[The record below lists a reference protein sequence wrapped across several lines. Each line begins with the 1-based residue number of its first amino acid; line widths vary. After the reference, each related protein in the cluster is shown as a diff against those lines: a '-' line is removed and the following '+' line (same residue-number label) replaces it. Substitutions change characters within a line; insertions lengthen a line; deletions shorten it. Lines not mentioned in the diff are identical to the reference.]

1 LVRGIVK
8 SVTSDRIKLTN
19 SKPVLLSGDYILYW
33 IQEAQRVPY
42 NYALEYAL
50 ELSRKQQK
58 PLALVFSLTAFPEAN
73 IRHYWFMYQG
83 LLELKQT
90 LKTMNLT
97 FEIFH
102 ESPNSLI
109 PKMANMA
116 TVLVTE
122 KSYLKVPRT
131 WKKTIS
137 AEIPCQMIEIET
149 ETVIPV
155 ETVSQKEEYAAAT
168 IRKKITS
175 RWQNYLVPW
184 SLPQQHGPGG
194 ISVAQYAPH
203 SLIQT
208 ASIQTPEQLATK
220 LNLSL
225 SPEPSKTFH
234 GGWSHGIHLF
244 NQFLQE
250 KFSDFG
256 TKRSDPSLEIQSNLS
271 PYLHF
276 GMISPVEAAIKA
288 LEFWN
293 QTLEISS
300 VGFFQQTDP
309 RPDDPLEA
317 FLEELVVRR
326 ELGFNYCYYNSQ
338 YDSFEVLPN
347 WAKQTLNDHE
357 LDPRPWTY
365 SLQDFEQVRT
375 HDPYW
380 NAAMNEM
387 IQTGK
392 MAGYMRMYW
401 GKKILEWTR
410 NPREAYAIALYL
422 NNKYFL
428 DGRDP
433 NSYAGVAWCFGKHDR
448 PWTKRPI
455 FGAVRYMN
463 DKGLERKFAI
473 KDYAKKWS

>member
-1 LVRGIVK
+1 MLVNTKAV
-8 SVTSDRIKLTN
+8 VTK
-19 SKPVLLSGDYILYW
+19 GEYILYW
-33 IQEAQRVPY
+33 IQEAQRISY

-50 ELSRKQQK
+50 TLAQKHNK

-83 LLELKQT
+83 LLELEQS
-90 LKTMNLT
+90 LKARNFI

-102 ESPNSLI
+102 ESPTTLL
-109 PKMANMA
+109 PKLAFHA
-116 TVLVTE
+116 TLVVTE
-122 KSYLKVPRT
+122 KSYMKVPRS
-131 WKKTIS
+131 WKKTIA
-137 AEIPCQMIEIET
+137 AEIPCQMIEVET

-175 RWQNYLVPW
+175 RWKTYLTPW
-184 SLPQQHGPGG
+184 SMPEFAEVVGL
-194 ISVAQYAPH
+194 SVAQYSPQ
-203 SLIQT
+203 SLICT
-208 ASIQTPEQLATK
+208 STIQTPEQLAKK

-225 SPEPSKTFH
+225 TPEPSTVFQ
-234 GGWSHGIHLF
+234 GGWSHGVRHF
-244 NQFLQE
+244 ETFLEE
-250 KFSDFG
+250 KFSSFG

-276 GMISPVEAAIKA
+276 GMISPVEAALRA

-293 QTLEISS
+293 QTLGLDSK
-300 VGFFQQTDP
+300 GFFQQTDP

-317 FLEELVVRR
+317 FLEELIVRR
-326 ELGFNYCYYNSQ
+326 ELGFNFCYYNIR
-338 YDSFEVLPN
+338 YDSYEALPN
-347 WAKQTLNDHE
+347 WAKQSLNDHE
-357 LDPRPWTY
+357 KDPRTWTY
-365 SLQDFEQVRT
+365 SLEEFEQIQT

-380 NAAMNEM
+380 NAAMREM

-410 NPREAYAIALYL
+410 NPREAYAITIYL

-455 FGAVRYMN
+455 FGAIRYMN

-473 KDYAKKWS
+473 KDYVKKWS